1 MCELLVTLV
10 FLPLKNEQQ
19 RFREETLIL
28 KADTVL
34 PCTHETWAILTDAL
48 ALMTHTKIQKKK
60 KNPIKQRYIQR
71 KTNFWKF
78 ITVCVF
84 NVPN

>member
-60 KNPIKQRYIQR
+60 KKPY
-71 KTNFWKF
+71 KTEIYSKKNKLLE
-78 ITVCVF
+78 IYYCVCF
-84 NVPN
+84 

>member
-19 RFREETLIL
+19 HFGEETLIL
-28 KADTVL
+28 KADVDL
-34 PCTHETWAILTDAL
+34 PCTHETWVILTDTL

-60 KNPIKQRYIQR
+60 NKKQKKPPIKQRYIQR
-71 KTNFWKF
+71 KTNF
-78 ITVCVF
+78 
-84 NVPN
+84 

>member
-19 RFREETLIL
+19 RFGEETLIL

-48 ALMTHTKIQKKK
+48 ALMTHAKIQKNNPYKTEIYSK
-60 KNPIKQRYIQR
+60 KNKLLEIYYC
-71 KTNFWKF
+71 
-78 ITVCVF
+78 VCF
-84 NVPN
+84 